1 MLTQKQ
7 FRVLEEV
14 HALIADAMNIHDL
27 AYPRAYYQK
36 GWFWSKKLVG
46 KMAKLD
52 EKIEEV
58 WER

>member
-7 FRVLEEV
+7 FRVLEAV

-27 AYPRAYYQK
+27 AYPRVVYK
-36 GWFWSKKLVG
+36 RWFWSRELVG
-46 KMAKLD
+46 KMAQLD

-58 WER
+58 WEK